1 VNLYETDEEKVE
13 ALKKWWKENGLS
25 VVAGV
30 VIGLGAVFGWR
41 FWISYQ
47 DSRGQAASAA
57 FEQLL
62 ATVHAGKTDAARK
75 QAKAIQADYGSTAY
89 ATLASLVRAR
99 VEVGTANGQGATA
112 ALEEAIKDAP
122 DPALAEIATLRL
134 ARVLIA
140 SGDLAAAQEL
150 ADRHGEGGSFAGDY
164 AAVQGD
170 IAVAQGRTA
179 EARKAYDAA
188 IAAGAA
194 DPELLQLKLENLPP
208 ASYVKPQGPGL
219 N

>member
-41 FWISYQ
+41 QWVGYQ

-62 ATVHAGKTDAARK
+62 ATVDAGKTEAARK
-75 QAKAIQADYGSTAY
+75 QANAIQAEYGSTAY

-99 VEVGTANGQGATA
+99 VEVGAGDIQGAKA
-112 ALEEAIKDAP
+112 ALQEAIKDPP
-122 DPALAEIATLRL
+122 DPALAEIAALRL
-134 ARVLIA
+134 ARVFIA
-140 SGDLAAAQEL
+140 SGDLAAAQDL
-150 ADRHGEGGSFAGDY
+150 VDQHGKAGSFAGDF
-164 AAVQGD
+164 AAVQGE
-170 IAVAQGRTA
+170 IAAAQGRTA
-179 EARKAYDAA
+179 EARKAYQTA

-208 ASYVKPQGPGL
+208 AS
-219 N
+219 

>member
-1 VNLYETDEEKVE
+1 MDLYETDEEKVE

-41 FWISYQ
+41 QWVGYQ

-62 ATVHAGKTDAARK
+62 ASADAGKTDAARK
-75 QAKAIQADYGSTAY
+75 QAKAIQAQYGSTAY
-89 ATLASLVRAR
+89 ATLASLVSAR
-99 VEVGTANGQGATA
+99 VEVGAGNTQGAKA
-112 ALEEAIKDAP
+112 ALEEAMKGAP
-122 DPALAEIATLRL
+122 DPALADIAALRL

-140 SGDLAAAQEL
+140 SGDLAAAQDL
-150 ADRHGEGGSFAGDY
+150 VDQHGKASSFAGDFT
-164 AAVQGD
+164 AVQGD
-170 IAVAQGRTA
+170 IAVAQGRTTD
-179 EARKAYDAA
+179 ARRAYEAA

-208 ASYVKPQGPGL
+208 AS
-219 N
+219 

>member
-30 VIGLGAVFGWR
+30 VIGLGAVFAWR
-41 FWISYQ
+41 FWVSYQ

-62 ATVHAGKTDAARK
+62 ASADAGKADAARK
-75 QAKAIQADYGSTAY
+75 QAQAIQAQYKSTAY
-89 ATLASLVRAR
+89 ATLTALVRAR
-99 VEVGTANGQGATA
+99 VEARAGNTQGAKA
-112 ALEEAIKDAP
+112 ALEEAMNGAP
-122 DPALAEIATLRL
+122 DPALAEVAALRL

-150 ADRHGEGGSFAGDY
+150 VDRHGNAGSFAGDF

-170 IAVAQGRTA
+170 VAAAQGRTA
-179 EARKAYDAA
+179 EARKAYQAA

-194 DPELLQLKLENLPP
+194 DSELLQLKLENLVP
-208 ASYVKPQGPGL
+208 AS
-219 N
+219 